1 MELLI
6 LWIVCYV
13 LLEVSGLG
21 GIFQRACGDEKE
33 KTKLKSQWAKERE
46 ELRKQWKEEKAN
58 NV

>member
-1 MELLI
+1 MELFI
-6 LWIVCYV
+6 FWIVCYV

-21 GIFQRACGDEKE
+21 GIFIRACEDEKE
-33 KTKLKSQWAKERE
+33 KTKLRSQWAKERK